1 MRAFLEDALTRFL
14 QENGLLNVS
23 AAAALAMAEARSAA
37 AGAAPPPPAAMDFS
51 LNVTG
56 IQPLESD
63 IPEENSEE
71 SIEAEEEENT
81 FAEYVA
87 EPILNPDSTAS
98 RPSFRPFGIEYE
110 GARQSVPVFRKA
122 CQMAKCDPH

>member
-1 MRAFLEDALTRFL
+1 MREFREDALTRFL

-37 AGAAPPPPAAMDFS
+37 AGAAPPAPAAMDFS

-56 IQPLESD
+56 IRPLESE
-63 IPEENSEE
+63 IPEEEATEE

-87 EPILNPDSTAS
+87 EPIEKPDSNAQGMTS
-98 RPSFRPFGIEYE
+98 
-110 GARQSVPVFRKA
+110 A
-122 CQMAKCDPH
+122 CKRVL

>member
-37 AGAAPPPPAAMDFS
+37 PAPAAMDFS

-56 IQPLESD
+56 IRPLESE
-63 IPEENSEE
+63 IPEGEEASEE